1 MAPGPKVAAGPGG
14 KLGAHRGQR
23 ARGSNGAFGGRGRAG
38 REVVGG
44 ETGTCFLFKVHQ
56 EAPGD
61 PDHLLRSAPLT
72 SPAPGLPPTSY
83 PWEVHPRHTHSSLPT
98 DKPRLLSTD
107 GSLPTHQ
114 LWSPLLSPVGPIR
127 ALCPGNTDNEGNSED
142 KASPC
147 GISPWYFFASTFYH

>member
-1 MAPGPKVAAGPGG
+1 M
-14 KLGAHRGQR
+14 
-23 ARGSNGAFGGRGRAG
+23 
-38 REVVGG
+38 GG
-44 ETGTCFLFKVHQ
+44 ETGTGFLFKVHP

-72 SPAPGLPPTSY
+72 SPAPGLPPISY
-83 PWEVHPRHTHSSLPT
+83 PWEVHPRHAHSSLPT

-127 ALCPGNTDNEGNSED
+127 ALYPGNTDNEGKELRRQGL
-142 KASPC
+142 PVGLVP
-147 GISPWYFFASTFYH
+147 GISLPSHFIIRPLSPRGWKSPAVSSLLV